1 MQPTEVHGLP
11 RIVVG
16 PGPGLMTIGTLSQA
30 TGIPVPTLRTWERR
44 YGQPEPLRRPSGHRL
59 YPATAVPRLQQVALL
74 LRQGHRA
81 ATLLA
86 LAESQL
92 EALTHATE
100 VVREHSP
107 GTEVSQMPGMP
118 GVAERGIDVLLR
130 ALLRLDRGAL
140 LGELRLEW
148 ARLGPLR
155 FLTEVAGPFMAAV
168 GEGWHSGELEIRHEH
183 FAAACVDGLLKE
195 LRDPYD
201 HTSAGPRVVMATL
214 PADQHEGGLLMAA
227 LVIAVRGRQVLYIGA
242 DTPLTETARAAEMP
256 RVEAVAI
263 SISAAFERAQAERR
277 LGELRALLPARIA
290 LWVGGAGVPGTIAGV
305 EQFEDLYALDRRL
318 GATR

>member
-1 MQPTEVHGLP
+1 MSPTEIHAAP
-11 RIVVG
+11 RTIVG
-16 PGPGLMTIGTLSQA
+16 PGPGLMTIGTLSQE

-92 EALTHATE
+92 EALTHASE
-100 VVREHSP
+100 VVRDPSP
-107 GTEVSQMPGMP
+107 GTAVSELP
-118 GVAERGIDVLLR
+118 GVVERGIDVLLR
-130 ALLRLDRGAL
+130 ALLRLDRGVL

-168 GEGWHSGELEIRHEH
+168 GEGWHNGELEIRHEH

-201 HTSAGPRVVMATL
+201 HTSAGPRVVTATL
-214 PADQHEGGLLMAA
+214 PGDQHEGGLLMAA

-256 RVEAVAI
+256 RVEAVAV
-263 SISAAFERAQAERR
+263 SVSAAFDRALAEKR

-290 LWVGGAGVPGTIAGV
+290 LWVGGAGAPGTIAGI

-318 GATR
+318 GTTR